1 MKRERTVSAP
11 HIANENKTEN
21 TNTMTT
27 NLCSSERSVQETL
40 FFNSS
45 KESLI

>member
-1 MKRERTVSAP
+1 MRERIVSAP
-11 HIANENKTEN
+11 QIANENNIEKTG
-21 TNTMTT
+21 TITT

>member
-1 MKRERTVSAP
+1 MRDRTVSAP
-11 HIANENKTEN
+11 QIANENITEK

-40 FFNSS
+40 SLNSS
-45 KESLI
+45 KESLM

>member
-1 MKRERTVSAP
+1 MRESIVSAP
-11 HIANENKTEN
+11 QIANENNTEKTS
-21 TNTMTT
+21 TITT

-45 KESLI
+45 KESLM